1 LPDGL
6 KQAAGESR
14 RQAESQAIE
23 IKTQAKA
30 GALIETPSQRTTSQ
44 RELVSRK
51 TGGASGEGRRREPE
65 GRPQV
70 IRRCNGRWMRDT
82 HRRLS
87 RRCKVPLE
95 AESSPQACERD
106 SVAQAAEF
114 KPQAQRTSNRRD
126 SGSRDSRVRELGS
139 GASRKCGSQ
148 PRAGN
153 WSPALPKDEISGVS
167 RRLNRRRCH

>member
-14 RQAESQAIE
+14 KQASSQAKE

-30 GALIETPSQRTTSQ
+30 GALIDTPSQRTTSQ

-51 TGGASGEGRRREPE
+51 TGGASGEDIGREPE
-65 GRPQV
+65 SQPLV
-70 IRRCNGRWMRDT
+70 IRRCNGRRMRDT

-95 AESSPQACERD
+95 VESSPQACERD
-106 SVAQAAEF
+106 PAAQVEGS
-114 KPQAQRTSNRRD
+114 KPQAQRTSSRRD
-126 SGSRDSRVRELGS
+126 SGSHESRVRELGS
-139 GASRKCGSQ
+139 GASRKTNQDSAEGL
-148 PRAGN
+148 RER
-153 WSPALPKDEISGVS
+153 K
-167 RRLNRRRCH
+167 